1 MCSHTGLKESRLSH
15 WHPPLTIND
24 DVDDEKT
31 MKNHD
36 DDDVVTLASTFNNW
50 LKPMKNYDHG
60 NNNNIH
66 LQQIS
71 RW

>member
-1 MCSHTGLKESRLSH
+1 
-15 WHPPLTIND
+15 
-24 DVDDEKT
+24 